1 MIKLYTFPP
10 STNSRKVRI
19 ALIEKGLE
27 FERINVDLTKGEQ
40 KNAEYLQIHPFG
52 QIPALDDE
60 GFIVYDSTIIN
71 EYLEDEYP
79 YPSLMPPDSEGRA
92 RARMMEDFRDSN
104 FNPYFV
110 HIIHEMRKPEG
121 ERDAARID
129 NAKAEIDFVTLPSR
143 PSSERGGIGVYLG
156 TMPDYGA
163 DAEGVRVAAVA
174 NDSPAAR
181 AGLRE
186 GDVIVKLA
194 EANIHNIEDL
204 TSALQSRKPGDEV
217 EIVVLRMDQPIT
229 LKATLQSR
237 S

>member
-27 FERINVDLTKGEQ
+27 FERINVDLTKREQ

-79 YPSLMPPDSEGRA
+79 YPSLMPQDSEGRA
-92 RARMMEDFRDSN
+92 RARMMEDFRDSH

-129 NAKAEIDFVTLPSR
+129 NAKAEITKVFDRTEKELKGQDYLAGSFSLADVAFMSNIELLDRFGVPVDVGEYPNTVAWIARLKAR
-143 PSSERGGIGVYLG
+143 PSF
-156 TMPDYGA
+156 
-163 DAEGVRVAAVA
+163 AA
-174 NDSPAAR
+174 
-181 AGLRE
+181 
-186 GDVIVKLA
+186 
-194 EANIHNIEDL
+194 
-204 TSALQSRKPGDEV
+204 SAQ
-217 EIVVLRMDQPIT
+217 
-229 LKATLQSR
+229 
-237 S
+237 